1 MAIPDQMTS
10 PLGSI
15 ICLGEVLWDIFP
27 ENSRSLGG
35 APTNTC
41 FHCLTL
47 GHPTALV
54 SAVGNDQE
62 GDAILR
68 KLQQLGL
75 ATNWVHPDQNLPT
88 GKAVVELDDEGT
100 PSYRIPN
107 KVAWDHIP
115 WSENLERLTN
125 NAQVVCFGTLAQ
137 RHSASRKTIQRFL
150 SSCSDARIR
159 LLDLNLRGTHP
170 QECVITE
177 SLALCNMAKLNK
189 PEFEIV
195 CKITGIVSELPLDV
209 RAQSIRQ
216 AFDLQILWITLG
228 ADGSILA
235 APKETI
241 YQPAIQC
248 PVIDTV
254 GAGDA
259 FCAGLLCGLSRN
271 YPLTVTTR
279 LATHLSA
286 RVCSHQ
292 GAIPQI

>member
-1 MAIPDQMTS
+1 MAISDQILS
-10 PLGSI
+10 SLGSI

-27 ENSRSLGG
+27 GKSRSLGG

-41 FHCLTL
+41 FHCLSL

-54 SAVGNDQE
+54 SAVGKDQE
-62 GDAILR
+62 GDAILQ
-68 KLQQLGL
+68 KLQQFGI
-75 ATNWVHPDQNLPT
+75 ATNWVYPDKNLPT
-88 GKAVVELDDEGT
+88 GKAVVKIDPEGN
-100 PSYRIPN
+100 PSYRIS
-107 KVAWDHIP
+107 KKTAWDRIL
-115 WSENLERLTN
+115 WSKDLERLTN

-137 RHSASRKTIQRFL
+137 RHSVSRETIQRFL
-150 SSCSDARIR
+150 ASCRNARIR

-170 QECVITE
+170 QKCVITE
-177 SLALCNMAKLNK
+177 SLALSNMAKLNR

-195 CKITGIVSELPLDV
+195 CKIAGIESGIPFDM

-228 ADGSILA
+228 ADGSMLA
-235 APKETI
+235 TPKETLC
-241 YQPAIQC
+241 QPAIQC

-271 YPLTVTTR
+271 YPLPVTTR
-279 LATHLSA
+279 LATHLAA
-286 RVCSHQ
+286 RACSHQ

>member
-1 MAIPDQMTS
+1 MASPNQMLS
-10 PLGSI
+10 SLGSI

-27 ENSRSLGG
+27 GNSRSLGG

-41 FHCLTL
+41 FHCLAL
-47 GHPTALV
+47 GHSTALV

-75 ATNWVHPDQNLPT
+75 STNWVHTDQRLPT
-88 GKAVVELDDEGT
+88 GRATVEIDHEGT
-100 PSYRIPN
+100 PSYRISR
-107 KVAWDHIP
+107 KVAWDQIP
-115 WSENLERLTN
+115 WSENLEQLTN
-125 NAQVVCFGTLAQ
+125 NTQVICFGTLAQ
-137 RHSASRKTIQRFL
+137 RHLASRETIQRFL
-150 SSCSDARIR
+150 YSCRDAQIR

-170 QECVITE
+170 QESVVTE
-177 SLALCNMAKLNK
+177 SLALCNMAKFNK
-189 PEFEIV
+189 TEFEIV
-195 CKITGIVSELPLDV
+195 CKITGIESKLPFDM

-228 ADGSILA
+228 SNGSILVT
-235 APKETI
+235 PQETLH
-241 YQPAIQC
+241 QPAIQC

-271 YPLTVTTR
+271 YPLLVTTR
-279 LATHLSA
+279 LATHLAA
-286 RVCSHQ
+286 RACSHQ